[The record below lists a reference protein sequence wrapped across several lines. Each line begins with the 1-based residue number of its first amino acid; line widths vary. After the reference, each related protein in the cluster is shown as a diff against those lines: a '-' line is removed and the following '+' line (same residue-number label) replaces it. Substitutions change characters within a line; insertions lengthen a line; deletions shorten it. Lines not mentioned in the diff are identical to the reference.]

1 MVYIRDS
8 TPSNLVNL
16 DQKVENFEGSVIELE
31 FSKETKWLL
40 SYSCN
45 PHGGNTRQH
54 LSNISKGFD
63 ELNWIYDNIF
73 ITGDL
78 NSGMSEPSSD
88 EFYQIYNLE
97 SIIHKLTCFKNP
109 KNPWCIDLVLTNKQ
123 DMFLK
128 VKIVEIGLS
137 HFESITK

>member
-16 DQKVENFEGSVIELE
+16 DQKVENFEGFVIELE

-45 PHGGNTRQH
+45 LHGGNTRQH

-78 NSGMSEPSSD
+78 NSGMNEPSSD

-109 KNPWCIDLVLTNKQ
+109 KNPSCIDLVLTNKQ
-123 DMFLK
+123 DRFLK
-128 VKIVEIGLS
+128 VKTVEIGLS
-137 HFESITK
+137 YFESTTK

>member
-8 TPSNLVNL
+8 IPSNLVNL
-16 DQKVENFEGSVIELE
+16 DQKVENFEGLLIELE
-31 FSKETKWLL
+31 FSKEIKWLL
-40 SYSCN
+40 SYSYN

-54 LSNISKGFD
+54 LPNISKDFD
-63 ELNWIYDNIF
+63 ELNWIYDNTF
-73 ITGDL
+73 VTGDL
-78 NSGMSEPSSD
+78 NPGISEPSSD